1 MALIM
6 ERSEW
11 KKVPQ
16 ITELKIKICC
26 DQIRSNKAIMT
37 IPVEVSLP
45 MWTWSYVHCWSPGI
59 MLLQP
64 YFFISIFVYFYF
76 WDFDAILGQTLQP
89 RSQFLIPLL
98 VFKAFLWQWSNS
110 AVTWQ
115 QWWLY
120 LALPCHGVPMKLPF
134 RQADKLG
141 STEKQKINAEI
152 RVEIKI

>member
-115 QWWLY
+115 QWWL
-120 LALPCHGVPMKLPF
+120 LPRPSVPRCTHEIAIQAGWQT
-134 RQADKLG
+134 RQHWE
-141 STEKQKINAEI
+141 TENQCRNQSGN
-152 RVEIKI
+152 